1 MIIHKFAIYD
11 TNDAFVNSVKHPFVS
26 KMTYTPS
33 DKAVRDSNHRI
44 ATFLFTP
51 HISWIKFLSSRFY
64 AIRHRSKHLV
74 NMFIRLLQD
83 SFQNANMMSTHSLA
97 RYARFSLLR
106 LGLKVLQ
113 STRLEAL
120 AEYKLRSLVYSAAFD
135 WFTQN
140 PKWHYGARKSLAL
153 MEHKMMTDFYNAV
166 VNDNPSLSYLVTCSS
181 IKSANPKITSGHYM
195 FLKDKT
201 KDDVMKHHKYAHKLL
216 LLFIESELTKLSV
229 WCNPLN
235 TAGSGNPVIFSGS
248 TERSMVTDVS
258 SCISYKKLTKLTFT
272 ATFRNLGRKS
282 FVLHGQCHP
291 N

>member
-1 MIIHKFAIYD
+1 
-11 TNDAFVNSVKHPFVS
+11 
-26 KMTYTPS
+26 MTYTPS

-83 SFQNANMMSTHSLA
+83 SFQNASLMSTHSLA

-120 AEYKLRSLVYSAAFD
+120 AEYKLRSLVYDAAFD

-166 VNDNPSLSYLVTCSS
+166 VNDSPSLSYLVTCSS
-181 IKSANPKITSGHYM
+181 IKSANPKITAGHYM

-235 TAGSGNPVIFSGS
+235 TTGSGNPVIFSGS

-258 SCISYKKLTKLTFT
+258 SCVDTLLPTRHANVDLCRNPGKK
-272 ATFRNLGRKS
+272 S
-282 FVLHGQCHP
+282 CDLHGLYRP